1 MAARIDLNC
10 DLGEELDPWEPGVD
24 GLDSRLLGVVSSA
37 NVACGF
43 HAGDE
48 RTMLAVCRTA
58 AARGVAV
65 GAHVSYLDR
74 EHFGRRF
81 LDVPADQLRAQVAEQ
96 VEMLRAVATSAG
108 TRVAYVKPHG
118 ALYNAVVHHEEHAR
132 AVVAAIGQL
141 PVLGLPGSA
150 VLDAARTRGLRAV
163 TEAFADRGYRADG
176 TLVPR
181 TEPGALVTDAAEV
194 AARVLRLATEG
205 VVRSVDGTDVRVSPE
220 SVCVHSDTPGAAALA
235 ERVRSALQ
243 EHGVTIAPFVVG
255 DLA

>member
-10 DLGEELDPWEPGVD
+10 DLGEELDPWLDGVD
-24 GLDSRLLGVVSSA
+24 GLDTLLLDVVTSA

-48 RTMLAVCRTA
+48 RVMAAVCRA
-58 AARGVAV
+58 AARRGVSV

-81 LDVPADQLRAQVAEQ
+81 LDVPVDVLQVQVSQQIELLQAIALRE
-96 VEMLRAVATSAG
+96 G

-118 ALYNAVVHHEEHAR
+118 ALYNTVVHHEAHAR
-132 AVVAAIGQL
+132 AVVAAIAGL

-150 VLDAARTRGLRAV
+150 VLAEADRHGLRAV
-163 TEAFADRGYRADG
+163 IEAFADRGYRSDG

-181 TEPGALVTDAAEV
+181 SQPGAVITDAAEV
-194 AARVLRLATEG
+194 ASRVVRLVQEG
-205 VVRSVDGTDVRVSPE
+205 VVRAIDGTDVVVPAE
-220 SVCVHSDTPGAAALA
+220 SVCVHSDTAGAARLARSVRAALA
-235 ERVRSALQ
+235 AD
-243 EHGVTIAPFVVG
+243 GVSVLPF
-255 DLA
+255 AA